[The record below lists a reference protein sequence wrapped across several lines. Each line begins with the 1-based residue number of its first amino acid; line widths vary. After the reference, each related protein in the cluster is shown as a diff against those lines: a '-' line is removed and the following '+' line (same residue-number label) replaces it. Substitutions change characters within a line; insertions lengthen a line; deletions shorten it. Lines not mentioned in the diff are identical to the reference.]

1 MRGGG
6 SKYNNPMPV
15 RISKNRVALENI
27 PLNESKGAD
36 IASAGTVNL
45 DSATGNLVH
54 LTGTTTVSA
63 ITLASGSERTVVF
76 DGILTLTHNATTLI
90 LPGNAN
96 ITTATGDRAI
106 FRGDG
111 SGNTRCISY
120 TKADGTGVVTTAALG
135 VVGSFTRDISLVSGT
150 QVVSGL
156 SITPKF
162 FVFFATISNQAG
174 ATSMGLSSV
183 TTDVSVRDNHNVAAN
198 AWGAVNAASIS
209 ISLGG
214 GNEYDGQVSAVAS
227 GEFTITWTKT
237 GAPTGTLNI
246 QYLAFT

>member
-1 MRGGG
+1 
-6 SKYNNPMPV
+6 MPV

-36 IASAGTVNL
+36 IASATTVNL

-76 DGILTLTHNATTLI
+76 DGILTLTHHATTLI

-120 TKADGTGVVTTAALG
+120 IKADGTAVSSVITGTTTNDNAAAGKIGEYIESIVTATTTGATHDVPAN
-135 VVGSFTRDISLVSGT
+135 VTSISL
-150 QVVSGL
+150 
-156 SITPKF
+156 TPGDWD
-162 FVFFATISNQAG
+162 VFGMALAANAG
-174 ATSMGLSSV
+174 ATTWTLF
-183 TTDVSVRDNHNVAAN
+183 R
-198 AWGAVNAASIS
+198 ASIS
-209 ISLGG
+209 QTSATLGAESTMSAMFAIGAG
-214 GNEYDGQVSAVAS
+214 GDPP
-227 GEFTITWTKT
+227 T
-237 GAPTGTLNI
+237 APK
-246 QYLAFT
+246 